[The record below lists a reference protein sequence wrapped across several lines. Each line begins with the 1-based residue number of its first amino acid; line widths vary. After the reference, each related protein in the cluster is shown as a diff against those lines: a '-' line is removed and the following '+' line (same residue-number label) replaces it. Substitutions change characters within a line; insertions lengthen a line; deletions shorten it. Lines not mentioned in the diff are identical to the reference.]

1 MSVIEDMYEKSIQPS
16 ERSMQKDKIYR
27 KSKNKTNQYYK
38 LLCERLTEY
47 QISLLDKLVDSYDK
61 KTERQNIYC
70 FKTGFKTGLTTGF
83 ELME

>member
-1 MSVIEDMYEKSIQPS
+1 MSVIEDMYRNSIRSS
-16 ERSMQKDKIYR
+16 ERSINKDKQYT
-27 KSKNKTNQYYK
+27 KAKNKTNQYYVM
-38 LLCERLTEY
+38 LCERLTEY